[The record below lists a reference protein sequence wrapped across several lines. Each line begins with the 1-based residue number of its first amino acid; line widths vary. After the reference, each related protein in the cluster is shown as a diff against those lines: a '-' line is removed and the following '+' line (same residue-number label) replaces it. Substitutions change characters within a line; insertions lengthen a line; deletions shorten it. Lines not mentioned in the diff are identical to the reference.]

1 MLAHS
6 TTQEKCHKSASLRL
20 DRSVHRSTALVLT
33 APSLAE
39 VICASTLVRPNVLGA
54 FLAPIMF
61 LAFPT
66 LIAGVA
72 IASKHH
78 ESTPRSTWALLAIAG
93 VAQIAIFISLG
104 AFR

>member
-1 MLAHS
+1 M
-6 TTQEKCHKSASLRL
+6 R
-20 DRSVHRSTALVLT
+20 RSTALMLT

-39 VICASTLVRPNVLGA
+39 AICASTLVRPNVLGA

-72 IASKHH
+72 IASKHR
-78 ESTPRSTWALLAIAG
+78 EGTSRSLWTLLAISG
-93 VAQIAIFISLG
+93 VAQVAIFIALG
-104 AFR
+104 ALR